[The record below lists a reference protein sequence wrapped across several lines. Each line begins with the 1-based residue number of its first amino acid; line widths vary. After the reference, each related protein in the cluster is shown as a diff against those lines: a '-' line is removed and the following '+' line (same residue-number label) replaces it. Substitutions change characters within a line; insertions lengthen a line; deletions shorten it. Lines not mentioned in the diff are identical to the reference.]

1 MNYEDLRNLYAAVVM
16 HALIG
21 RGNLGNGAEATAEL
35 SFEIAEYMIKVAR
48 RNSDGTYSEKIQ
60 GFRGDPS
67 MFRRCPSGVSNQT

>member
-1 MNYEDLRNLYAAVVM
+1 MNYDGATMNYDGATMNYEELRNLYAAVVM

-48 RNSDGTYSEKIQ
+48 RNSDGTYSE
-60 GFRGDPS
+60 
-67 MFRRCPSGVSNQT
+67 